1 MPEATAP
8 CTLREEYTDAERA
21 AWNEAVAASMERL
34 GAAVQALPRAIPLR
48 TTGHIECPNCGGVL
62 MYSRWH
68 RGAEIACSTENCC
81 GARFNIAAGAEWPAR
96 QDGAA

>member
-1 MPEATAP
+1 
-8 CTLREEYTDAERA
+8 
-21 AWNEAVAASMERL
+21 MERL